1 MSLAQPVAHRTHVRA
16 KRGKVG
22 CRRPVARRGICAH
35 RLRGFRQH
43 AHRTCQRGGGRLR
56 AAPIR
61 PHLLLCASGLWNR
74 REVLEPRRHRSLLL
88 VGQLWYRPFARRSWR
103 LAVVPQRLRAGG
115 SLECADR
122 GLERRRRRLRLAP
135 VALHGS
141 VALSDQLVLQV
152 DRLLALLPLPQL
164 GFRCG
169 VFVFGSL
176 GDRLVERRSLRHA
189 VFVRGRRRKVCDAE
203 RRLRRGTPQVR
214 HCERVRHRVAG
225 AVGLEFLC
233 SERDN
238 FFGVGQVV
246 VARPRIVVA
255 VVAVVRHRLL
265 HDELHPCGLKRF
277 RLEAHAN
284 HERADVFGR
293 QVRDV
298 VHDCIRK
305 GRGQETARRFAGLGD
320 PIAARAVDDERP
332 AVGAAAGDAVGA
344 AHELDRNRVGVGCA
358 RRPGRVGAFFER
370 TRRPSIVGVKRPRG
384 ADAQRGA
391 KAVEPLAL
399 RGVAVQWR
407 LERRRHAIK
416 PLHCAPT
423 HSQIRWPLSH
433 RLA

>member
-1 MSLAQPVAHRTHVRA
+1 M
-16 KRGKVG
+16 
-22 CRRPVARRGICAH
+22 
-35 RLRGFRQH
+35 
-43 AHRTCQRGGGRLR
+43 
-56 AAPIR
+56 
-61 PHLLLCASGLWNR
+61 
-74 REVLEPRRHRSLLL
+74 
-88 VGQLWYRPFARRSWR
+88 
-103 LAVVPQRLRAGG
+103 
-115 SLECADR
+115 
-122 GLERRRRRLRLAP
+122 
-135 VALHGS
+135 
-141 VALSDQLVLQV
+141 
-152 DRLLALLPLPQL
+152 
-164 GFRCG
+164 
-169 VFVFGSL
+169 
-176 GDRLVERRSLRHA
+176 
-189 VFVRGRRRKVCDAE
+189 
-203 RRLRRGTPQVR
+203 
-214 HCERVRHRVAG
+214 RHRVAG

-233 SERDN
+233 CERDN

-305 GRGQETARRFAGLGD
+305 GEGRKQL
-320 PIAARAVDDERP
+320 DDSPGSATQSQRVPSMTSDQRSAPPLATPSAPRTSSIEIGS
-332 AVGAAAGDAVGA
+332 ASVA
-344 AHELDRNRVGVGCA
+344 RVGQG
-358 RRPGRVGAFFER
+358 VGAFFER
-370 TRRPSIVGVKRPRG
+370 TRRPSIVGSKRPRG
-384 ADAQRGA
+384 ADTQRGA